1 MSYPQ
6 SLFACGIDPLMRVC
20 GSVCVPM
27 YVHFFLL
34 LTDLFQCDVY
44 HGTSSIISL
53 RGSEGGPL
61 ALICCVIGHWI

>member
-20 GSVCVPM
+20 VEACVPM